1 MVEWDS
7 MGLDEAAGQ
16 PSRDRL
22 AADGAEAMFRAL
34 LEAAP
39 DAMVIAG
46 PDGRIVL
53 VNRQTEAL
61 FGYGREELLGEPVE
75 LLVPEQFRRRHR
87 GHRAT
92 YFAEQGVRPMG
103 AGIELFGRRKDGS
116 EVAVEISL
124 SPIETEHGVLASA
137 AIRDVT
143 GRRKAEEKFRAL
155 LESAPDAMVIVATDG
170 RIALVNRQAEHL
182 FGYERDDLLDQPI
195 EVLVPD
201 RFRDRH
207 RIHRGRYFHGPG
219 IRPMGAGL
227 ELFGLRSDDSEFPVE
242 ISLSPIETEEG
253 VLVAAAI
260 RDVTDRKRAQEQL
273 ERALA
278 SERDAAEQLRQ
289 ADSVK
294 DQFLSIVSH
303 ELRTPLAAI
312 SGFTEIL
319 LDDVGLDDDRR
330 HLLSRVAAQTVEMG
344 AMVEQLL
351 DFSRLEAGRIAVDLH
366 PNRLQ
371 ELVQS
376 CIDALASALASHTVV
391 VSVPDVGV
399 VADSHAAGRILT
411 NLLTNAAKFSPTATK
426 IEVSARVDR
435 DTVVVE
441 VSDEGPGIPQDAV
454 DQVFERFFQSSLT
467 PARRGVGIG
476 LSIAKR
482 YAELQGGDIWV
493 ESELGAGATFSFS
506 LPLHGPVE

>member
-1 MVEWDS
+1 
-7 MGLDEAAGQ
+7 MGLDEAARQ
-16 PSRDRL
+16 PFRDRS

-75 LLVPEQFRRRHR
+75 LLVPEEFRRRHR

-116 EVAVEISL
+116 EVA
-124 SPIETEHGVLASA
+124 
-137 AIRDVT
+137 
-143 GRRKAEEKFRAL
+143 
-155 LESAPDAMVIVATDG
+155 
-170 RIALVNRQAEHL
+170 
-182 FGYERDDLLDQPI
+182 
-195 EVLVPD
+195 
-201 RFRDRH
+201 
-207 RIHRGRYFHGPG
+207 
-219 IRPMGAGL
+219 
-227 ELFGLRSDDSEFPVE
+227 VE

-289 ADSVK
+289 ADGVK

-330 HLLSRVAAQTVEMG
+330 HLLGRVAAQTVEMG

-351 DFSRLEAGRIAVDLH
+351 DYSRLEAGRIAVDPH

-371 ELVQS
+371 ELVQP
-376 CIDALASALASHTVV
+376 CIDALASALANHTVV
-391 VSVPDVGV
+391 VTVPDVDV

-411 NLLTNAAKFSPTATK
+411 NLLTNAAKFSPPATK

-435 DTVVVE
+435 DAVVVA
-441 VSDEGPGIPQDAV
+441 VSDEGPGVPEEAM
-454 DQVFERFFQSSLT
+454 DQVFERFFQSSLS

-493 ESELGAGATFSFS
+493 ESEPGGGATFSFS
-506 LPLHGPVE
+506 LPRHGAVE